1 MDIHNYRGRL
11 DRVLERIKEFDIAEP
26 NKTAIAEFSRHL
38 MNKSLSI
45 ARVEHYISNL
55 KGLSSYFNKPFNSM
69 TKEDIEKIVEC
80 IQNKDWSER
89 YKYEFLITI
98 RVFFKWLKQ
107 TEDYPEE
114 VKWIKPRY
122 KEKHKLPEE
131 ILTEEEIKALSEK
144 ADNLRD
150 RAFVLVLYESGC
162 RIGELLTLKIRNI
175 QPVEHGMGLTVN
187 GKTGQR
193 RVLIISSSPA
203 LANWLNLHPYRNNPD
218 SLVWLGIGNR
228 NKNDSLRYHAVLMLL
243 RKLGKL
249 AGIKKRVNP
258 HAFRH
263 ARATHLANRLTEAQ
277 MKQYFGW
284 TQSSDMA
291 GTYVHLSGR
300 DVDNALLQMHGLAK
314 EDNSKEKVLK
324 LKICSRCKE
333 ENDPISDFCKRCGS
347 ALELETALAIK
358 EQRKDYDTSMM
369 KLLMIITKRLTEKD
383 PKLKEAIQKEFSK
396 WVNVKELSYLFKGD
410 LDETKS

>member
-1 MDIHNYRGRL
+1 MDIHNYGRRL
-11 DRVLERIKEFDIAEP
+11 DRVLERIKNFDIPEE
-26 NKTAIAEFSRHL
+26 NKNAITEFSKFL
-38 MNKSLSI
+38 IAKSLSI

-55 KGLSSYFNKPFNSM
+55 KTISKFCNKPFNSM
-69 TKEDIEKIVEC
+69 AKDDVAKLVGE
-80 IQNKDWSER
+80 IQKNEWSER

-107 TEDYPEE
+107 TEEYPEE
-114 VKWIKPRY
+114 VKWIRPRY
-122 KEKHKLPEE
+122 KEKHKIPEE
-131 ILTEEEIKALSEK
+131 IITEEEIKTLSEK

-150 RAFVLVLYESGC
+150 KAFILVLYESGC
-162 RIGELLTLKIRNI
+162 RIGELLTLKIRNV
-175 QPVEHGMGLTVN
+175 QPVEHGMALTVN
-187 GKTGQR
+187 GKTGTR
-193 RVLIISSSPA
+193 RILIISSSPA

-243 RKLGKL
+243 RKLGRL
-249 AGIKKRVNP
+249 AGIRKRVNP

-284 TQSSDMA
+284 TQDSDMA

-314 EDNSKEKVLK
+314 EDNSKEKILK
-324 LKICSRCKE
+324 LKICPRCKE

-347 ALELETALAIK
+347 VLELSTALNL
-358 EQRKDYDTSMM
+358 EEERRNYDHFVLDFL
-369 KLLMIITKRLTEKD
+369 KLLAKKNPEIKKDFIKLAKEKRVEHL
-383 PKLKEAIQKEFSK
+383 FSDK
-396 WVNVKELSYLFKGD
+396 
-410 LDETKS
+410 DET